1 MKNKFLPKDY
11 KEELAKAIEEKNF
24 SQDAENL
31 LLSMCYKMDD
41 SYTNYRT
48 VKREVPSKEEFM
60 EKLVLDVELNCKNII
75 IAKPNSELEKE
86 LKQNQRKIKMD
97 GQAEKNI
104 ISYPNEKTLAYAI
117 AKASLPAMKNEFT
130 DEDRAVITAINI
142 GKCISESEV
151 IRDFSGW
158 TWSILSNEIESTE
171 CNTIYVF
178 LSFLLGYKA
187 LENINLQYIKENLTE
202 SFYKEMQKVA
212 MQFYLSYDKDKNEEI
227 LKKLSEDKKK
237 LEKMKDSSKYII
249 EITKEK
255 KETIDQIKQIDRI
268 LSDPL
273 LMRQEYLIYNS
284 NKPDKEKVFS
294 VSHYQEKLTKDRQK
308 LLYTLSEYN
317 RIENPNEFLKERE
330 KLEYEIKFY
339 EEETDISK
347 LEKEFKKIFIKKL
360 EKTNER
366 RELLNIIYEIRYL
379 NFLPNCKMNLN
390 EIEEKAVPK
399 AIKYHVLEPISNN
412 DILDY
417 RILKG
422 IFDSDVISLENLYI
436 KLSSSQNIINVELY
450 EGDTLEKK
458 YDITLPDGVNIQI
471 RRSKKMKIFA
481 I

>member
-1 MKNKFLPKDY
+1 
-11 KEELAKAIEEKNF
+11 
-24 SQDAENL
+24 
-31 LLSMCYKMDD
+31 MDD

-339 EEETDISK
+339 EEKTDISK